1 MPSFPVS
8 TQGRKSVPLICRARS
23 FLNTANDVFATMSC
37 VVASMNLPLQHPRC
51 SKVMANCATLQHLMQ
66 QESTTSW
73 TASKATQKIEDPKGF
88 LWILSNWEYMS
99 YAVQPCCCPR
109 HCSRPPP
116 SGRRSCCHTC
126 RRLGPGATI
135 DRAGAGGSEV
145 ASAGV
150 WYQPLGYNDATYG
163 IAAIA
168 LTQKKPE
175 KCMDLKSWI
184 I

>member
-1 MPSFPVS
+1 MIFHAFHAKFPSEHTGSQERTPDL
-8 TQGRKSVPLICRARS
+8 QGKKLPEHSQRRFCYYELRGGI
-23 FLNTANDVFATMSC
+23 NEFASA
-37 VVASMNLPLQHPRC
+37 ASKML
-51 SKVMANCATLQHLMQ
+51 KVMANCATLQHLMQ

-88 LWILSNWEYMS
+88 LWILSNWKYMS

-168 LTQKKPE
+168 LTQKKT
-175 KCMDLKSWI
+175 
-184 I
+184 